1 MKHTILSLLT
11 VALFIVVSVSNTASA
26 PRPTCGPAV
35 NGHSLMGGGQPTQW
49 CSTDDLPIFDES
61 AHVYSKHTTTCP
73 IDQTPL
79 IAGHSLPGG

>member
-11 VALFIVVSVSNTASA
+11 VALFIAVSVSNTASA
-26 PRPTCGPAV
+26 PRPTCGTAV
-35 NGHSLMGGGQPTQW
+35 NGHTTAGAQPTQW

-79 IAGHSLPGG
+79 LAGHTLSGG